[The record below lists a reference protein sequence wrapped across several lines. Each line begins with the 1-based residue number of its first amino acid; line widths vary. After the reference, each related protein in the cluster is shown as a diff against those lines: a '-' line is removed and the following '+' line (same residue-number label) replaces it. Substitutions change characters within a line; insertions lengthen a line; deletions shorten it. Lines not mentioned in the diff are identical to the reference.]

1 MDPTRTDAPRISAE
15 NVRVPHDEF
24 LEVWRAA
31 ERAGDAEGY
40 PGAVAQTCRWLA
52 AVPLRTALCGGLPRS
67 PVTQRACVARA
78 ALIEAEWE
86 AAREPG
92 PADRPGWADGVRATF
107 AWAWLRQGPP
117 PIDVSSSPA
126 SSRTR

>member
-1 MDPTRTDAPRISAE
+1 MAPTSSDAPRISTE

-24 LEVWRAA
+24 LTVWREA
-31 ERAGDAEGY
+31 ERAGDADGY
-40 PGAVAQTCRWLA
+40 AGAVAQTCRWMA

-78 ALIEAEWE
+78 ALIEAESE
-86 AAREPG
+86 AAQQPERFV
-92 PADRPGWADGVRATF
+92 PALAARPGWCDGVRATF

-117 PIDVSSSPA
+117 PA
-126 SSRTR
+126 W

>member
-1 MDPTRTDAPRISAE
+1 MDPARTDAPRISAD
-15 NVRVPHDEF
+15 NVRVPHGEF
-24 LEVWRAA
+24 LAVWRAA
-31 ERAGDAEGY
+31 ERAGDTDGY
-40 PGAVAQTCRWLA
+40 AGAVAQSCRWLA

-86 AAREPG
+86 AAQQPG
-92 PADRPGWADGVRATF
+92 PGARPDWCDGVRATF

-117 PIDVSSSPA
+117 PIESS
-126 SSRTR
+126 